1 MTMRR
6 DRLHYLVQQY
16 TNDTATAAERIEL
29 QQFLD
34 SGSGQEMFADVVSG
48 QAAGHFDPTFDSTP
62 YAALSEEVLQIDKG
76 GLYPSKVRRMRW
88 IAAAA
93 AVLIL
98 SILGGVIYLAQRA
111 VQQKELVQTV
121 NKTEIQPGRTGAVLT
136 LSDGKQIILDSTKN
150 GLIAEQSGARIE
162 HKNGEVL
169 YNDGDK
175 AVPVINTMR
184 TPRGRKYQLMLAD
197 GTKVWLNAASSISFP
212 TSFTGPDRTVSI
224 TGEAYFDVAQNAAKP
239 FRVRVNNM
247 EVEVLGTQFNIHA
260 YDDEPI
266 IKTTLLEGAV
276 KVTKGAASQLL
287 KPGQQAQLNQENQLT
302 LIAAADLRYETAW
315 KDNEFNFNYTDLK
328 TVMRQLAR
336 WYDLE
341 IVYESNATVY
351 KQFGGQ
357 IPMDASLSLV
367 LKVLE
372 KGGVHCRLEGNTLT
386 VLP

>member
-1 MTMRR
+1 MTMRK

-16 TNDTATAAERIEL
+16 TNDAATAAERMEL

-34 SGSGQEMFADVVSG
+34 SGSDQEMFEDVVSG
-48 QAAGHFDPTFDSTP
+48 QAGSYFDASFDSTP
-62 YAALSEEVLQIDKG
+62 YTGLSGKVLKIDKG
-76 GLYPSKVRRMRW
+76 GLYPAKVRRMRW

-93 AVLIL
+93 AVLVL
-98 SILGGVIYLAQRA
+98 AILGGVLYLIQRPDQHKA
-111 VQQKELVQTV
+111 LVQTV
-121 NKTEIQPGRTGAVLT
+121 NENEVQPGRSGAVLT
-136 LSDGKQIILDSTKN
+136 LSDGKQILLDSTNN
-150 GLIAEQSGARIE
+150 GLIAEQSGAQIE
-162 HKNGEVL
+162 HKNGQVL
-169 YNDGDK
+169 YNTGDK
-175 AVPVINTMR
+175 AVAVINTMR
-184 TPRGRKYQLMLAD
+184 TPRGRKYQLTLAD

-212 TSFTGPDRTVSI
+212 TTFNGPDRTVSI
-224 TGEAYFDVAQNAAKP
+224 TGEAYFDVAKNAIKP
-239 FRVRVNNM
+239 FRVRVDNM

-260 YDDEPI
+260 YSDEAI

-276 KVTKGAASQLL
+276 KVKKGTASQLL
-287 KPGQQAQLNQENQLT
+287 KPGQQAQLNQQDQLT
-302 LIAAADLRYETAW
+302 LIADADLRYETAW
-315 KDNEFNFNYTDLK
+315 KNNEFNFNYTDLK

-341 IVYESNATVY
+341 IVYENNATVY